1 MVRIPYRDL
10 LRRYGVPALSKLL
23 GKEAAEAL
31 FSGAARWLVFACARA
46 EMPKRQT
53 AQKAFS
59 ALLFSIKQN
68 VLGRIDGFAVPSKL
82 VGVSNYQ
89 DRLVQLSGQDA
100 ATLKLK
106 LSVSSDAAGRE
117 RITAL
122 YRGHALG
129 HVQEKH
135 VPWLAPLV
143 EAGAGAQVLQITG
156 DGPSKGQYHGCNVAF
171 TGLAE
176 AIRKL

>member
-46 EMPKRQT
+46 EMPKRQI

-68 VLGRIDGFAVPSKL
+68 VLGKAEGFAVPSKL

-89 DRLVQLSGQDA
+89 DRLIRLRESGLSPDL
-100 ATLKLK
+100 T
-106 LSVSSDAAGRE
+106 LSVSSDEAGRE

-122 YRGHALG
+122 YRGQALG

-135 VPWLAPLV
+135 AGWLAPLAR
-143 EAGAGAQVLQITG
+143 AGAGAQVLQITG
-156 DGPSKGQYHGCNVAF
+156 DGPEAGQYHGCNVAF